1 MISVL
6 KDKFNGGGQVCKQV
20 GAIMSYR
27 CCDKGT

>member
-6 KDKFNGGGQVCKQV
+6 KDKLSGGGQVCKQV
-20 GAIMSYR
+20 GAIMNYK